1 MVNGRYTFSLRQCTH
16 FVSLIQVRDV
26 GKHIRHAPG
35 LEVTDDD
42 LKVRL
47 TDLKTLFADPTFN
60 KENPLA
66 QDALDQLDQLEK
78 DKLVIRPSDIEAA
91 LDLKKVV
98 VELGSGLERKASA
111 LGDVLDCKTDEGVN
125 AIQDAKDRAIQDIS
139 GLSEEKQ
146 ASFKSDLNKTLIKY
160 HRENNSTLTLGHF
173 LETIDGLDDF
183 YIPPNISIVIP
194 QSMQTYETSKE
205 HTTKPLENLEQL
217 FSSKGIII
225 LTADAGVGKT
235 SFCKFLVASWCKV
248 QEGSADVKP
257 MTSYETSA
265 FVHAVQIQHVESH
278 LPNPMFAL
286 QLLCV
291 YHNKRSENKTFPT
304 NDYGSKEYCTESYS
318 HTHELTSLGK
328 TRSHVYA
335 NMIELMLR
343 SAEKKDKSLVQGLSE
358 LYKTN
363 DQTHALPEC
372 FDERNYTCC
381 ALAKL
386 LVDVGK
392 LAAYSLLDDNKSLI
406 EEHRIRK
413 LTKDETTVLLK
424 SGLLSN
430 TSLKTISEERRLYTF
445 LHQTYKE
452 MLACVFL
459 SSQDLDSDVW
469 KKGGVFYSS
478 ELIDYQ
484 STITLTH
491 KECSDNGVK
500 TPRIWL
506 KHALLGKDSGI
517 GPHHA
522 LLQES

>member
-1 MVNGRYTFSLRQCTH
+1 MPPDGYADVDNGDDTDLNGIISVFINCEEFQKYFTADLSNPKNICDK
-16 FVSLIQVRDV
+16 VRDV

-257 MTSYETSA
+257 MVSGTPTVLRDIEYLKKFIYLFYINLLENQCDKLEDII
-265 FVHAVQIQHVESH
+265 FSH
-278 LPNPMFAL
+278 
-286 QLLCV
+286 
-291 YHNKRSENKTFPT
+291 
-304 NDYGSKEYCTESYS
+304 TESVD
-318 HTHELTSLGK
+318 TKL
-328 TRSHVYA
+328 TRS
-335 NMIELMLR
+335 NTTFDKILDRRIE
-343 SAEKKDKSLVQGLSE
+343 
-358 LYKTN
+358 
-363 DQTHALPEC
+363 
-372 FDERNYTCC
+372 
-381 ALAKL
+381 
-386 LVDVGK
+386 
-392 LAAYSLLDDNKSLI
+392 
-406 EEHRIRK
+406 
-413 LTKDETTVLLK
+413 
-424 SGLLSN
+424 
-430 TSLKTISEERRLYTF
+430 TIPF
-445 LHQTYKE
+445 
-452 MLACVFL
+452 
-459 SSQDLDSDVW
+459 
-469 KKGGVFYSS
+469 
-478 ELIDYQ
+478 
-484 STITLTH
+484 
-491 KECSDNGVK
+491 
-500 TPRIWL
+500 
-506 KHALLGKDSGI
+506 
-517 GPHHA
+517 
-522 LLQES
+522 